1 MEALDY
7 LFVFQIAV
15 FAVTVLGITWAVESV
30 PALVRWLEY
39 RRLRSE
45 LRRGRS
51 INEIKAM
58 RRAVRL

>member
-1 MEALDY
+1 MNALDY

-15 FAVTVLGITWAVESV
+15 FAVAVLGITWAVESV

-51 INEIKAM
+51 ISEIKAM